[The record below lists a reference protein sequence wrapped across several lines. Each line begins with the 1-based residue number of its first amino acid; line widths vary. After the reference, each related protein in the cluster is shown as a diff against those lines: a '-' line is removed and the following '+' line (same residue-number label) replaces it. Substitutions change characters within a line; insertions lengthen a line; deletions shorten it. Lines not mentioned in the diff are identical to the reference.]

1 MRRAGGLVCA
11 LLCIFVL
18 FAGAAGSDFY
28 VQDEAGVLS
37 DETYRFIM
45 RTAPALEQQAEGAQI
60 VVLTVP
66 TTGGMDE
73 AEFALERARTVGD
86 AEKTNGVLI
95 LLVTGDRKV
104 RVEVGYG
111 LEGAL
116 PDGKVGRLIDER
128 ALDYYKNNDFDR
140 GTLEL
145 YKGVLSAVMR
155 EYGIEELADYRAED
169 EPNRIW
175 ESVGAIVLLILIL
188 VLFMGRRGRGPWVFF
203 HSGPHFYGGSG
214 GFSGGGGG
222 GGFSGGGGSFG
233 GGSAGRSF

>member
-1 MRRAGGLVCA
+1 M
-11 LLCIFVL
+11 
-18 FAGAAGSDFY
+18 GSDFY

-37 DETYRFIM
+37 DETYQFIM

-73 AEFALERARTVGD
+73 AEFALERARTLGVGD
-86 AEKTNGVLI
+86 AEKNNGVLI

-175 ESVGAIVLLILIL
+175 EIIGPIVVLVLLL
-188 VLFMGRRGRGPWVFF
+188 VVFTGRRGRGPRMFF
-203 HSGPHFYGGSG
+203 FGGPHFHGGG
-214 GFSGGGGG
+214 GFGGGGFGGG

-233 GGSAGRSF
+233 GGGAGRSF

>member
-1 MRRAGGLVCA
+1 MCIRDR
-11 LLCIFVL
+11 LCIFVL
-18 FAGAAGSDFY
+18 LAGAAGSDFY
-28 VQDEAGVLS
+28 VQDESGVLS
-37 DETYRFIM
+37 DETYQFIM

-73 AEFALERARTVGD
+73 AEFALERARTLGVGD
-86 AEKTNGVLI
+86 AEKNNGVLI

-116 PDGKVGRLIDER
+116 NDAKVGRLIDER
-128 ALDYYKNNDFDR
+128 ALDYYKENDFDR

-155 EYGIEELADYRAED
+155 EYGIEELADYRAEE
-169 EPNRIW
+169 EPNRVW
-175 ESVGAIVLLILIL
+175 EIVGPIVVL
-188 VLFMGRRGRGPWVFF
+188 VLDVYKRQMPARFASASKRLPSQEPMKAKPVQRKTAAAAA
-203 HSGPHFYGGSG
+203 GSG
-214 GFSGGGGG
+214 VRLEGKT
-222 GGFSGGGGSFG
+222 
-233 GGSAGRSF
+233 